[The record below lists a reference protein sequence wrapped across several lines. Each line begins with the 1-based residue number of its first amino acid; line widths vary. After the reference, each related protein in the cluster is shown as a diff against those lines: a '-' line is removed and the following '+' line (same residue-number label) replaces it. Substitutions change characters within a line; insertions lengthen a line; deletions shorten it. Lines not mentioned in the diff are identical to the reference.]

1 MDGGCSGRFYCRG
14 EGDQST
20 VVSCTLCMT
29 KHQQIWDVARP
40 RCGAL
45 QLAVH
50 CNEDVVTGVCLITNI
65 GVWYYGQTASTGTCS
80 CKHTIWTSHDGHI
93 IIACTF
99 AVALLSHKNS
109 VVFTI
114 GHIDMLSR
122 VVAVSTV
129 HIVLLSCSS
138 GPQFQ
143 FQSIAQLKVEIV
155 HLSFHKILHCTEM
168 NILLSSHLFLHI
180 YRY

>member
-1 MDGGCSGRFYCRG
+1 MVDVR
-14 EGDQST
+14 EGFTADEKETS
-20 VVSCTLCMT
+20 
-29 KHQQIWDVARP
+29 
-40 RCGAL
+40 L
-45 QLAVH
+45 QLCHAHFAWPNINKSGMLLGRGAGHCSWPVH

-80 CKHTIWTSHDGHI
+80 CKHTIWTSDDGHI
-93 IIACTF
+93 IMACTL
-99 AVALLSHKNS
+99 ALALLSHKNS

-138 GPQFQ
+138 GPVFQ

-155 HLSFHKILHCTEM
+155 HLSFHKILHCTKM
-168 NILLSSHLFLHI
+168 NILLFSHLFLHF

>member
-1 MDGGCSGRFYCRG
+1 MDGGCSGRLYCRG

-29 KHQQIWDVARP
+29 KHQQIWDVRGHCSWP
-40 RCGAL
+40 
-45 QLAVH
+45 VH

-80 CKHTIWTSHDGHI
+80 CKHTIWTSDDGHI
-93 IIACTF
+93 IMACTL
-99 AVALLSHKNS
+99 ALALLSHKNS

-114 GHIDMLSR
+114 GHIYMLSL

-138 GPQFQ
+138 GPVFQ

-168 NILLSSHLFLHI
+168 NILLSSHLFLYI